1 MTIPALLLYFVI
13 LIAALY
19 IPWREGLIK
28 NSVYLL
34 VTAVALCAAFASRVY
49 FFSYHSG
56 DYNMFLSLWVQF
68 FRDNGGFAGLS
79 QSVGNYNFPYLYF
92 LALFSYIGIDDLYL
106 IKLLSVSFDVVM
118 AFAMMKLT
126 GLFTDSSPRRLAAYL
141 ITLLLPT
148 VVLNS
153 SMWGQCDSIYTAFA
167 ILFLWLVLS
176 GRPKASMVCLALS
189 FGFKLQA
196 VFIMPV
202 CLVLLFARKL
212 KFTDLL
218 IFPLTYIILILPAVI
233 AGRPIMDAFLL
244 YYNQA
249 ETVGESLNYN
259 SPSIFALINRNIN
272 ASSASAAGIA
282 AAFAYLFLIYL
293 WTWLRRRS
301 LTNES
306 LLFVTLLTVIGVPYL
321 LPHMHDRYFYMA
333 DVLTLTPAVLYAGYL
348 IIPALTSFA
357 SFICYYWYLKYEYLY
372 PSSYGAA
379 ALLGVLIL
387 LFILTGSRLNSGP
400 SDAKPAESPEPP
412 PLPLK
417 VFISPALLK
426 NYVLTK

>member
-1 MTIPALLLYFVI
+1 MTIPALLLYLVI

-28 NSVYLL
+28 NGIYLL
-34 VTAVALCAAFASRVY
+34 VTAVGLCAAFASRVY
-49 FFSYHSG
+49 FFSYRSG
-56 DYNMFLSLWVQF
+56 DYNTFLSLWVQF
-68 FRDNGGFAGLS
+68 FRDNGGFAALS

-118 AFAMMKLT
+118 AFAVMKLT
-126 GLFTDSSPRRLAAYL
+126 GLFTDSLPRRLAAYL
-141 ITLLLPT
+141 LTLLLPT

-153 SMWGQCDSIYTAFA
+153 SMWGQCDSIYAAFA
-167 ILFLWLVLS
+167 VLFLWLALS

-196 VFIMPV
+196 VFIIPV
-202 CLVLLFARKL
+202 CLVLLFAKKL

-218 IFPLTYIILILPAVI
+218 IFPLTYLILILPAVI
-233 AGRPIMDAFLL
+233 AGRPIADAFLL
-244 YYNQA
+244 YYDQA
-249 ETVGESLNYN
+249 ETVGKALNYN
-259 SPSIFALINRNIN
+259 SPSVYALINRDIN
-272 ASSASAAGIA
+272 ASPASVAGIA
-282 AAFAYLFLIYL
+282 AAFAYLFMIYL
-293 WTWLRRRS
+293 LTWFRRRN

-306 LLFVTLLTVIGVPYL
+306 IFFVTLLIVIGVPYL

-333 DVLTLTPAVLYAGYL
+333 DVFTLIPAVLYAGYI

-357 SFICYYWYLKYEYLY
+357 SFICYYWYLKSDYLY

-379 ALLGVLIL
+379 ALLGVLLL
-387 LFILTGSRLNSGP
+387 LFILTGSRLNYGP
-400 SDAKPAESPEPP
+400 GGDKPAEAPSP
-412 PLPLK
+412 
-417 VFISPALLK
+417 SPALG
-426 NYVLTK
+426 